1 MRRHSWSEQA
11 AMSRCFKDGGVPA
24 NRYAPK
30 STLSQTLDASRREM
44 ALALKPAS
52 MA

>member
-1 MRRHSWSEQA
+1 
-11 AMSRCFKDGGVPA
+11 MSRCFKDDGVPA

-30 STLSQTLDASRREM
+30 STVSQTLDARRREM